1 MLKGSGP
8 RAGDAG
14 AGGGLQVT
22 HFSRIAPGLWQGQ
35 RLRRA
40 KGSWSHYYVPPA
52 CKLPKRYEKL
62 GPLYGRAAHIV
73 LSSNK
78 KVGIIL
84 MFFYTVGC
92 SVFFKSPNQISNPK
106 TKMSPGS
113 L

>member
-8 RAGDAG
+8 RAEEAG

-22 HFSRIAPGLWQGQ
+22 HFSRSAPNLWQDQ
-35 RLRRA
+35 RLRSE
-40 KGSWSHYYVPPA
+40 KVSWSHYYVPLA
-52 CKLPKRYEKL
+52 CKLPRRYEKL
-62 GPLYGRAAHIV
+62 GALYGQAAHIV

-78 KVGIIL
+78 KVRIIL
-84 MFFYTVGC
+84 VFFYTAGY